1 MTAGLLPH
9 DERLVHLA
17 GLPFAAELLDD
28 AALSERLGRP
38 VRAEYVRIK
47 EGRSLVV
54 AWHPYDCGDPG
65 KTGDGDSG
73 ASAETSGWA
82 AVFTDP
88 DKYRNALR
96 RAARAGQQIRVHED
110 SGPYLLSGP
119 VASDPELAR
128 PLHHLGIAMT
138 GLRPL
143 RYNPRRR
150 LVAAE
155 TPEVAD
161 ATEVAGHVHGRV
173 LRVAARPETH
183 LVHAAARWAQLGAPV
198 LPVEPLGRR
207 ATATVSPLWGQ
218 GDLLRTPRFEAAL
231 AAGEAIA
238 RLHEA
243 GQATP
248 QEHGRAVPPADV
260 PGTVDAVRRLVPALG
275 SRVQALAEALT
286 PGVRRSEAETGTHT
300 ELHGDLSPDQ
310 ILTGDGEIRIID
322 LDRAGR
328 GPAARDIGTW
338 LAVCR
343 RKNMPDLAEG
353 FLQGYWHAGSRHA
366 RHALRAGERA
376 AWEAYAQL
384 AAAVEPFRRREHDW
398 PEMIA
403 RRVRL
408 AEEALER

>member
-1 MTAGLLPH
+1 MTAGLLSH
-9 DERLVHLA
+9 DERLVRLA

-38 VRAEYVRIK
+38 VRAVYVRIK

-54 AWHPYDCGDPG
+54 AWHPSDCGESGECGDGDPG
-65 KTGDGDSG
+65 V
-73 ASAETSGWA
+73 SAQAGGWA
-82 AVFTDP
+82 AVLADP

-128 PLHHLGIAMT
+128 PLHDLGLPVT

-155 TPEVAD
+155 TPEA
-161 ATEVAGHVHGRV
+161 AGHAHGRV
-173 LRVAARPETH
+173 LRIAARPETH

-207 ATATVSPLWGQ
+207 STATASPLWGH
-218 GDLLRTPRFEAAL
+218 GDLLRTPRLEAAL
-231 AAGEAIA
+231 AAGEVIA
-238 RLHEA
+238 RVHEA

-248 QEHGRAVPPADV
+248 QEHGRAVAPADV
-260 PGTVDAVRRLVPALG
+260 SGAADAVHRLVPALG

-310 ILTGDGEIRIID
+310 ILVGDGEIRIID

-328 GPAARDIGTW
+328 GPAARDIGSW
-338 LAVCR
+338 LAACR
-343 RKNMPDLAEG
+343 RQDLPELAEG
-353 FLQGYWHAGSRHA
+353 FLQGYRHAGSRHA
-366 RHALRAGERA
+366 RHALRVGELA

-398 PEMIA
+398 PETIA